1 MIICMQFTD
10 LLSKIQPRNLEREM
24 DETAKEESIQPNSDT
39 LDNNEGSMSSSVSEI
54 QSCCASSTIQS

>member
-1 MIICMQFTD
+1 MIICMRFTD

-24 DETAKEESIQPNSDT
+24 DETAKEESIQPNNDT
-39 LDNNEGSMSSSVSEI
+39 LDNNEGSSSSSVSEI